1 MLEAEPPKRAV
12 EWRQRSLGDLIA
24 KVEAGVSVNSED
36 RVVQNGELG
45 VLKTSCVAK
54 GLFEPEEHK
63 AVLEGERERV
73 KVPVRGGC
81 IIMSRMNTP
90 ALVGANA
97 YVPQDCG
104 WLFLPDR
111 LWQLHPAAGIDGR
124 WLSLVTGHPGF
135 RAMISSVATGTSN
148 SMKNVSQEAVLQLPV
163 TVPPLEEQ
171 RRIAEILS
179 TWGAAVEAATRA
191 RGLLEIQ
198 YRAIAA
204 KKIHMRGPNMRLL
217 KELLTPDRMQTVEPN
232 GPFRALGVRSHG
244 KGTFQRE
251 DDLTANGST
260 KTVYRVEA
268 DRFVVN
274 IVFAWE
280 GAAAITARQDAGC
293 LVSHRFPTFTVNRK
307 ALSLEYFRHLIR
319 TEPFRQLLALASPGG
334 AGRNK
339 TLNRNDLLKFEIH
352 VPPLPEQTAVATA
365 LGALDRRLTLLDEYL
380 QRLTVQRDAL
390 ATELLTGRL
399 RVPQVEAAS

>member
-1 MLEAEPPKRAV
+1 MRNKEKLHETSGSAAQA
-12 EWRQRSLGDLIA
+12 QRRSIGNLGQFLKGKGIA
-24 KVEAGVSVNSED
+24 KSDLTSNGVPCLRYAEIYTSYGDVIHELRSFVTHAVASKALCIEQGDIIFAASGETTAEIGKAVAYLGNEKAVVGGDTVVLRGHGQDPSFLAYALNSED
-36 RVVQNGELG
+36 AVRQKSRLGKGHSIAHIHVPELSRVEIWLPR
-45 VLKTSCVAK
+45 VL
-54 GLFEPEEHK
+54 
-63 AVLEGERERV
+63 
-73 KVPVRGGC
+73 
-81 IIMSRMNTP
+81 
-90 ALVGANA
+90 
-97 YVPQDCG
+97 
-104 WLFLPDR
+104 
-111 LWQLHPAAGIDGR
+111 
-124 WLSLVTGHPGF
+124 
-135 RAMISSVATGTSN
+135 
-148 SMKNVSQEAVLQLPV
+148 
-163 TVPPLEEQ
+163 EQ
-171 RRIAEILS
+171 RRIAAILS
-179 TWGAAVEAATRA
+179 TWDAAVESTTRT
-191 RGLLEIQ
+191 RDLVDLQ
-198 YRAIAA
+198 YRAVAA
-204 KKIHMRGPNMRLL
+204 KTIHLRGTNMRPLKDLL
-217 KELLTPDRMQTVEPN
+217 IPDRMQTVEPN

-251 DDLTANGST
+251 DDLAANGST

-280 GAAAITARQDAGC
+280 GAAAITSQADAGC

-307 ALSLEYFRHLIR
+307 ALSLEYLRHLIR

-352 VPPLPEQTAVATA
+352 VPPLSEQTAVATA

-399 RVPQVEAAS
+399 RVPHVEAAP

>member
-1 MLEAEPPKRAV
+1 MHEKAELHEPLGPTTQGQR
-12 EWRQRSLGDLIA
+12 RSLGTLGQFLKGKGIA
-24 KVEAGVSVNSED
+24 KSDLTSNGVPCLRYAEIYTMYGDVIHELRSFVSHAVASKALYLERGDIVFATSGETNAEIGKAVAYLGNEKAVAGGDTVVLRGHGQDPSFLAYALNSED
-36 RVVQNGELG
+36 AVRQKSRLGKGHSIAHIHVPELSRVEIWLPRVV
-45 VLKTSCVAK
+45 
-54 GLFEPEEHK
+54 
-63 AVLEGERERV
+63 
-73 KVPVRGGC
+73 
-81 IIMSRMNTP
+81 
-90 ALVGANA
+90 
-97 YVPQDCG
+97 
-104 WLFLPDR
+104 
-111 LWQLHPAAGIDGR
+111 
-124 WLSLVTGHPGF
+124 
-135 RAMISSVATGTSN
+135 
-148 SMKNVSQEAVLQLPV
+148 
-163 TVPPLEEQ
+163 EQ
-171 RRIAEILS
+171 RRIAGILS
-179 TWGAAVEAATRA
+179 TWDAAVEATRRTRDLVA
-191 RGLLEIQ
+191 LQ

-204 KKIHMRGPNMRLL
+204 KKIHLRGPNMRPLKDLL
-217 KELLTPDRMQTVEPN
+217 IPDRMQTVDPN

-268 DRFVVN
+268 DRFIVN

-280 GAAAITARQDAGC
+280 GAAAITSQDDAGC
-293 LVSHRFPTFTVNRK
+293 LVSHRFPTFTINRE

-365 LGALDRRLTLLDEYL
+365 LGTLDRRITLLDEYL
-380 QRLTVQRDAL
+380 QRLTIQRDAL

-399 RVPQVEAAS
+399 RVPQAEAAS